1 MKILRA
7 FQVVNKDGEMS
18 ISSTYNETNAAG
30 EITNP
35 NARDSFYALDPEL
48 KAAIKVIEDY
58 IKANR
63 LAGE

>member
-18 ISSTYNETNAAG
+18 ISSTYNETNVAG

-35 NARDSFYALDPEL
+35 NVRDSFSALDPEL

-63 LAGE
+63 LAGD

>member
-1 MKILRA
+1 
-7 FQVVNKDGEMS
+7 MS

>member
-1 MKILRA
+1 
-7 FQVVNKDGEMS
+7 MS

-35 NARDSFYALDPEL
+35 NVRDSFYALDPEL